1 VALHNSE
8 IAAIF
13 DRVADL
19 LEIEGA
25 KAIRVRAYRTSA
37 RTVEAMPQSLADLV
51 ESGADLS
58 QVSAI
63 GRDLAREISEI
74 ARTGH
79 LELLGEI
86 ERRMPGDLAELM
98 ELPGLG
104 PKRVHALQEMLGI
117 TGVDDLLR
125 ASRSGRLRR
134 LPGFGPKLQERILH
148 ALTSRCAGERRV
160 RLRISQD
167 VAEGFIRYLKG
178 ATGIDRVAVAGSY
191 RRRRETV
198 GNLDILA
205 TSSDPPKTMNRF
217 TAYQEVAEIVSTGNS
232 CSSVLLRDGMQVNLR
247 IVPEES
253 YGAALMH
260 FTGARTH
267 ITAIRRMARARGLKV
282 SEHGVFRGQRR
293 IAGAT
298 EDEVYR
304 TVGLPWIPPELRE
317 DRGEIEAARAD
328 RLPRLVAREDI
339 RGDLHVHT
347 CASDGSASIAEM
359 AGAAR
364 ALGYEYVAI
373 TEHSRRVTV
382 AHGLDEARLSRQ
394 IDEIERLNET
404 LEGITTLKGVEVDI
418 LEDGSLDLPDSIL
431 RRLDLVLGA
440 AHTAF
445 GLSRERQTDR
455 ILRAMDNPCFTILAH
470 PTGRL
475 IGRREPL
482 ALDMER
488 LVGGACERRVILE
501 VNGQP
506 DRLDLSDIHARMAR
520 DSGVRIALT
529 TDAHRPSDL
538 GFMAGAADQARRGW
552 IEAADVVNTRPL
564 GELRKLLRR

>member
-1 VALHNSE
+1 
-8 IAAIF
+8 
-13 DRVADL
+13 
-19 LEIEGA
+19 
-25 KAIRVRAYRTSA
+25 
-37 RTVEAMPQSLADLV
+37 M
-51 ESGADLS
+51 
-58 QVSAI
+58 
-63 GRDLAREISEI
+63 
-74 ARTGH
+74 
-79 LELLGEI
+79 
-86 ERRMPGDLAELM
+86 
-98 ELPGLG
+98 
-104 PKRVHALQEMLGI
+104 
-117 TGVDDLLR
+117 
-125 ASRSGRLRR
+125 
-134 LPGFGPKLQERILH
+134 
-148 ALTSRCAGERRV
+148 
-160 RLRISQD
+160 
-167 VAEGFIRYLKG
+167 
-178 ATGIDRVAVAGSY
+178 
-191 RRRRETV
+191 
-198 GNLDILA
+198 
-205 TSSDPPKTMNRF
+205 
-217 TAYQEVAEIVSTGNS
+217 
-232 CSSVLLRDGMQVNLR
+232 LLRDGMQVNLR